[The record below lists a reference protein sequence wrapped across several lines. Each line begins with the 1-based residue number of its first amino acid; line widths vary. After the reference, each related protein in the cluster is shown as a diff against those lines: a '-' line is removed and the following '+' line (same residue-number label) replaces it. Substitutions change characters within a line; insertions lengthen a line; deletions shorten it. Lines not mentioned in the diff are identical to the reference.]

1 MPDETQPRF
10 EDALAQIEKIV
21 ADLER
26 GEPAL
31 ITALGKYENGVKLLR
46 QCYQLLEE
54 AENSVAL
61 LTGTDEQGNPL
72 TAPFD
77 ASATLA
83 SEPAAA
89 AAPAAGRE
97 PKPKPPERSTGSRA
111 RSPSR
116 DEPSEIPEAPF

>member
-1 MPDETQPRF
+1 MANEPKPRF

-31 ITALGKYENGVKLLR
+31 SAALGKYENGVKLLR

-54 AENSVAL
+54 AEQSVAL

-72 TAPFD
+72 TTPFD
-77 ASATLA
+77 ATATLA
-83 SEPAAA
+83 REHGASASP
-89 AAPAAGRE
+89 GGLE
-97 PKPKPPERSTGSRA
+97 PKTTTTDRTPA
-111 RSPSR
+111 
-116 DEPSEIPEAPF
+116 

>member
-1 MPDETQPRF
+1 MANEPKPRF

-31 ITALGKYENGVKLLR
+31 SAALGKYENGVKLLR

-54 AENSVAL
+54 AEHAVAL
-61 LTGTDEQGNPL
+61 LTGTDDQGNPL

-77 ASATLA
+77 ATATLTREHGA
-83 SEPAAA
+83 SASP
-89 AAPAAGRE
+89 GGLE
-97 PKPKPPERSTGSRA
+97 PKTKTPDRTSA
-111 RSPSR
+111 
-116 DEPSEIPEAPF
+116 

>member
-1 MPDETQPRF
+1 MANETRPRF

-31 ITALGKYENGVKLLR
+31 SAALGKYENGIKLLR

-54 AENSVAL
+54 AEHSVAL
-61 LTGTDEQGNPL
+61 LTGTDDQGNPL

-77 ASATLA
+77 ATATLSREHGASTSPAA
-83 SEPAAA
+83 SEP
-89 AAPAAGRE
+89 
-97 PKPKPPERSTGSRA
+97 KPTDRT
-111 RSPSR
+111 SPSKTR
-116 DEPSEIPEAPF
+116 SASQDDPSQVPEAPF